1 MKILISIIII
11 SNLFSDTSHVQIE
24 SHQIIDQMKNGNAVK
39 YENKV
44 FIGNLDFTELYENH
58 NNFMNYVSLISL
70 CCSYY

>member
-44 FIGNLDFTELYENH
+44 FIGNLDFTELYDKH
-58 NNFMNYVSLISL
+58 NLISEDQETIKEKINGQ
-70 CCSYY
+70 